1 MPASLAITRVPAGE
15 THAEG
20 KRVRLDGTA
29 NDAASRAGFA
39 EGSVA
44 DSEGTFPAPFACPG
58 RATRCTGSPC
68 QVQRLPGEAG
78 KWGSLS
84 RRSTWRW
91 TMAEQADNPLVP
103 CLSGDCPG
111 SPPPGTGEVERR
123 KGTVGA
129 KEILMKRRWN
139 RVRGT
144 WLGRLLEDHPALL
157 WVGLVFAVILLMAL
171 WMFLLMGID
180 AIPS

>member
-1 MPASLAITRVPAGE
+1 M
-15 THAEG
+15 
-20 KRVRLDGTA
+20 K
-29 NDAASRAGFA
+29 
-39 EGSVA
+39 
-44 DSEGTFPAPFACPG
+44 
-58 RATRCTGSPC
+58 
-68 QVQRLPGEAG
+68 
-78 KWGSLS
+78 
-84 RRSTWRW
+84 
-91 TMAEQADNPLVP
+91 
-103 CLSGDCPG
+103 
-111 SPPPGTGEVERR
+111 RR

-171 WMFLLMGID
+171 WMFLLMGFD